1 MFKLEKDNFADNDFF
16 KKECY
21 EQLNSEGKV
30 VMYMLNWDKSHGDK
44 QCFFM
49 GQVRAR
55 FIQKFLKD
63 KFSII
68 KLPKLEEQY
77 EIVIANFDLFKSF
90 MKETLNN
97 QI

>member
-30 VMYMLNWDKSHGDK
+30 VMYMRNWDKSHGDK
-44 QCFFM
+44 QCFYV
-49 GQVRAR
+49 GQVRTR

-63 KFSII
+63 KLSII

-77 EIVIANFDLFKSF
+77 DIVIDNFDLFKSF
-90 MKETLNN
+90 IKECFEN
-97 QI
+97 Q